1 MSLFKRRRNPEPE
14 QEAPVVEKGI
24 PGEVIAVIAA
34 AVAVMCGAGARVA
47 GIRRSTRS
55 GAGKAAWRNAGVAE
69 NTRPF

>member
-1 MSLFKRRRNPEPE
+1 MSLFRRRKNPEPV
-14 QEAPVVEKGI
+14 QEAPVIEKGI

-34 AVAVMCGAGARVA
+34 AVAMMFGAGVRVA

-55 GAGKAAWRNAGVAE
+55 GAGKAAWRNAGVSE